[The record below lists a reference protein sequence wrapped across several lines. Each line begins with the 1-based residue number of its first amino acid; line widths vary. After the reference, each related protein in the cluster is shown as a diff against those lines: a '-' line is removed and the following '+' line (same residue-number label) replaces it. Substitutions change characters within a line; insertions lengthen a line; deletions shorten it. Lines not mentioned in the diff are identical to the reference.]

1 MVHVFIIVPEA
12 LRVWPH
18 IDQHLHVH
26 VHVIL
31 HHVEHVSTLG

>member
-26 VHVIL
+26 VIL